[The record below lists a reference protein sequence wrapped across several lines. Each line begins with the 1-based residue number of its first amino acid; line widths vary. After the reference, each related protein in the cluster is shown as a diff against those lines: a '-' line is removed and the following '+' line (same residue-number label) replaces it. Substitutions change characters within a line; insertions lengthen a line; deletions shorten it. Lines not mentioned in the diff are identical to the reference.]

1 MEQNEYDVNLRYGV
15 DSRMSLAGKVAVIT
29 GGLGGIAMAANRL
42 LLEKG
47 ARLVLMYPAFEQ
59 DKAAAALR
67 ELGEEQVFCQVCDVT
82 EPGSVAAAFNAAQ
95 RRFGRLDILVN
106 CAGYVNLQPATE
118 VTLEEWQRHLAVN
131 LTGPFCA
138 RRNWRA
144 VR

>member
-59 DKAAAALR
+59 DKAAAVLR
-67 ELGEEQVFCQVCDVT
+67 ELGKNRC
-82 EPGSVAAAFNAAQ
+82 AA
-95 RRFGRLDILVN
+95 R
-106 CAGYVNLQPATE
+106 CAT
-118 VTLEEWQRHLAVN
+118 
-131 LTGPFCA
+131 
-138 RRNWRA
+138 
-144 VR
+144 